1 MRSILTNVTI
11 DAPPAAVWRVLVDFP
26 AYSRWNPFI
35 RHIEGNMRVGAK
47 LRVTVEPPG
56 RRPMTFRPIVRV
68 VDTARELR
76 WLGRVVDGLR
86 GLHPIDFP
94 ISAESM
100 QICTRWSVADSS
112 RIATRHGVDF
122 RPSSETVVDMIR
134 SLHATG
140 HVSDFLAGGLAR
152 KGR

>member
-47 LRVTVEPPG
+47 LRVTVETPG

-76 WLGRVVDGLR
+76 WLGRVLMPGLFDGEHAFVMESEGGGCRLR
-86 GLHPIDFP
+86 HEERFAGILVGAFAGVLADTAKGFDTMNAALKDRAEA
-94 ISAESM
+94 IS
-100 QICTRWSVADSS
+100 
-112 RIATRHGVDF
+112 
-122 RPSSETVVDMIR
+122 
-134 SLHATG
+134 
-140 HVSDFLAGGLAR
+140 
-152 KGR
+152 